1 MKKVRVKSAGAIFL
15 SSTLLMSVWF
25 SSFSISKRSSILVH
39 KKTDTGTFDFVVT
52 KTALFFKVFNFSYCI
67 QIRLYAVSFSTGFSV
82 YVIHRFTFPWNNIFA
97 YFFAWNRIFS
107 IHYFSG
113 WSSLNDNPYLLHLL
127 GVYVEECGEVCY
139 EISTNFRL
147 LICLAKLT
155 RLLYSAGHRPVF
167 DSFQKR
173 SKRKIIVIQLKFCV
187 TTQKTRHFRLLYCTS
202 YQYHINILLRF
213 SRWKTRGKNFNI
225 KE

>member
-1 MKKVRVKSAGAIFL
+1 MKKVRVKSAGAICL

-39 KKTDTGTFDFVVT
+39 KKTDTGS
-52 KTALFFKVFNFSYCI
+52 FSCCKH
-67 QIRLYAVSFSTGFSV
+67 IRLYAVSFSIGFSV

-97 YFFAWNRIFS
+97 YFFSWNRIFS

-113 WSSLNDNPYLLHLL
+113 WSSLKDNPYLLHLL

-213 SRWKTRGKNFNI
+213 SRWKTKEKNFNI